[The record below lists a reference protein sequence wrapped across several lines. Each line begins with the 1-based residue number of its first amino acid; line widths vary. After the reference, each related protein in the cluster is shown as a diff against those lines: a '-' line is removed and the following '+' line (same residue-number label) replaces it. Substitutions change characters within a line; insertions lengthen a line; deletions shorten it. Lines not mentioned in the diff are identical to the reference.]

1 MTSRCNSTMEEAK
14 TRIMYVHVR
23 GQRDVIFLY
32 VFGGINHVHAG
43 SDIKEIWKQ
52 TEGKYKENH

>member
-1 MTSRCNSTMEEAK
+1 MEEAK